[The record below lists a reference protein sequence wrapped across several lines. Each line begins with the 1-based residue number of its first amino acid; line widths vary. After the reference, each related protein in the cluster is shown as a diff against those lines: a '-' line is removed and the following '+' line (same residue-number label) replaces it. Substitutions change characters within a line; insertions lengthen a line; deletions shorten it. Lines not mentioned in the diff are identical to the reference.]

1 MVECEIVGPARPM
14 TRRAALT
21 VRLPGA
27 STMPATS
34 ASTCS
39 QTGAVKKL
47 RKGAISEMMIGGIGA
62 ATVDEEGERC
72 WVIATLE
79 SVRVELSLCLQKSGR
94 GILNRRLWGQA
105 DDSCAPNRYHRPMS
119 LKDDDI
125 IRLIENFKFDAGPV
139 AVERRNRGFTLI
151 HAETGVPIARLRPIG
166 RDDLV
171 DILY

>member
-1 MVECEIVGPARPM
+1 M

-39 QTGAVKKL
+39 QTGAVKKR

-79 SVRVELSLCLQKSGR
+79 SSRVELSLMSSKIRPRHFES
-94 GILNRRLWGQA
+94 
-105 DDSCAPNRYHRPMS
+105 APLAAKP
-119 LKDDDI
+119 
-125 IRLIENFKFDAGPV
+125 
-139 AVERRNRGFTLI
+139 T
-151 HAETGVPIARLRPIG
+151 TGVRRSVTIAQ
-166 RDDLV
+166 
-171 DILY
+171 